1 MFAVSNFHFPSD
13 FTPTFSHPES
23 KELVYGR
30 IVIPFAKFWMK
41 YVQRLE
47 VFIKHAER
55 IPQDGPAM
63 IAMNHTGYWD
73 FVYGGIP
80 AAFNGGR
87 LVRYMAK
94 KEIFDTPVAGQIMR
108 SLKHIPVD
116 REAGAE
122 SAREAV
128 RRLKQGQLVGIFPE
142 ATISRSFEIKELREG
157 AARIAYEGG
166 VPLIPLILWGSQRV
180 WTKGYPS
187 VWRPKNAKIIMY
199 VGEPVE
205 VTADAKETTER
216 LRTAMQ
222 ELLLKAR
229 NEYVER
235 FGPMPEG
242 EYWVPASMGGSAP
255 TLEEATIQDR
265 KDAEE
270 RKKKR
275 AERNAMLG
283 VQQATDRAELAN
295 ATGVKKLLVRVKQRL
310 RKIRTN

>member
-1 MFAVSNFHFPSD
+1 MKTFNFPSD
-13 FTPTFSHPES
+13 FTPTFGHPES
-23 KELVYGR
+23 KEWVYGR
-30 IVIPFAKFWMK
+30 TVVPFAKFWMK

-47 VFIKHAER
+47 VFIKHPER
-55 IPQDGPAM
+55 IPMDGPAM
-63 IAMNHTGYWD
+63 IAVNHTGYWD

-108 SLKHIPVD
+108 GCKHIPVD
-116 REAGAE
+116 RAAGAE

-128 RRLKQGQLVGIFPE
+128 RRLKKGQLVGIFPE
-142 ATISRSFEIKELREG
+142 ATISRSFEIKEMREG
-157 AARIAYEGG
+157 AARIAYEGNA
-166 VPLIPLILWGSQRV
+166 PLIPLILWGSQRV
-180 WTKGYPS
+180 WTKGFPS

-216 LRTAMQ
+216 LYTAMQ
-222 ELLLKAR
+222 ELLVKAR

-242 EYWVPASMGGSAP
+242 EYWVPASMGGTAP
-255 TLEEATIQDR
+255 TLDEATVQDR
-265 KDAEE
+265 KDAED

-275 AERNAMLG
+275 AEQNALRG
-283 VQQATDRAELAN
+283 VQQAKDRAELEN
-295 ATGVKKLLVRVKQRL
+295 ATGVKKILVQAKQRIRKL
-310 RKIRTN
+310 RKK